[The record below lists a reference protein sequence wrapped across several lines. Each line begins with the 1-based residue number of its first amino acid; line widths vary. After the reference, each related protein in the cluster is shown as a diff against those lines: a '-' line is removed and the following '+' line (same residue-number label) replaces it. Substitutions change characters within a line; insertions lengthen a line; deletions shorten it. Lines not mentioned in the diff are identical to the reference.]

1 MRPRFES
8 NYGEILM
15 KCNFENKIL
24 VEGSLETKMSYQH
37 QLFAQGL
44 GEMELEDSN
53 GTLVAQ
59 TMNKL
64 MPTILQVI

>member
-24 VEGSLETKMSYQH
+24 VVGSLETKMSYQH

-53 GTLVAQ
+53 GTQ